1 MRIADISL
9 AVFTLYGLS
18 AGVFWLSVR
27 GSRPVT
33 AKTWPIGDIPRIDR
47 AARDHVKV

>member
-9 AVFTLYGLS
+9 AVFTFCGLS
-18 AGVFWLSVR
+18 AGVCWLSVR
-27 GSRPVT
+27 GSLPVT
-33 AKTWPIGDIPRIDR
+33 TEIGLIGTLCHADR